1 MDRLQA
7 SEVRVLGSLLEKEIT
22 TPDYY
27 PLSLNALVNACNQK
41 SNRDPV
47 VSYDD
52 DTVER
57 ALEGL
62 RAKGLAVRITGGD
75 SRVPKHGQR
84 FTETLNLG
92 RREAALLCVIMLRGP
107 QTVGELR
114 GRGERLYAFEDLEGV
129 ETTLNNLAD
138 QGLVMRLPR
147 QAGSRESRFAHLLSG
162 EVEVQQEPP
171 AAAAPLPQSVHED
184 HGAERIAALEREV
197 ADLRREFDDF
207 RRRFE

>member
-1 MDRLQA
+1 MLDA
-7 SEVRVLGSLLEKEIT
+7 PEVRVLGALLEKEIA

-41 SNRDPV
+41 SNREPV

-52 DTVER
+52 AAVEH
-57 ALEGL
+57 ALEDL

-84 FTETLNLG
+84 FTESLNLG
-92 RREAALLCVIMLRGP
+92 RRETALLCVLMLRGP

-114 GRGERLYAFEDLEGV
+114 GRSERLYNFEDLEGV
-129 ETTLNNLAD
+129 ESTLHQLAERGMVK
-138 QGLVMRLPR
+138 QLPR
-147 QAGSRESRFAHLLSG
+147 HSGSREPRFAHLLSG
-162 EVEVQQEPP
+162 EVAATEEPVET
-171 AAAAPLPQSVHED
+171 AAVHGPSATDRLAAV
-184 HGAERIAALEREV
+184 ERDL

>member
-1 MDRLQA
+1 MPDLPQLDA

-41 SNRDPV
+41 SNREPV

-52 DTVER
+52 SDVEA
-57 ALEGL
+57 ALSGL
-62 RAKGLAVRITGGD
+62 RAKGLAVRITGD

-92 RREAALLCVIMLRGP
+92 RREAALLCVLMLRGP

-114 GRGERLYAFEDLEGV
+114 GRAERLYAFDDLEAV
-129 ETTLNNLAD
+129 ESTLNKLAEA
-138 QGLVMRLPR
+138 GMVKKLPR
-147 QAGSRESRFAHLLSG
+147 QAGSRESRYAHLLAG
-162 EVEVQQEPP
+162 DVEVAEEPTP
-171 AAAAPLPQSVHED
+171 AAVSAPNSAD
-184 HGAERIAALEREV
+184 RIAALERDL
-197 ADLRREFDDF
+197 ADLRREFEEF
-207 RRRFE
+207 RRRLE